1 MIQLDMTRA
10 EAQTLRE
17 ALDSYLSDLRM
28 EIVDTDQQDFREGLK
43 RRKEVLENVVEPL
56 ERIMA

>member
-17 ALDSYLSDLRM
+17 ALESYLSDLRM

-43 RRKEVLENVVEPL
+43 RKKEVLERVLDQLDRV
-56 ERIMA
+56 MG